1 MLKMSVMQV
10 ILEPQAPVQP
20 SGEVHAATQTQ
31 AVEPPTAADSI
42 FVTQLQPLVAVELPV
57 SDRGE
62 GPASPAAII
71 PVHSEYAFAG
81 ARGFTDISTLL
92 ATHDQVGPSC
102 CGCAFAQAVL
112 AYPLPDIAC
121 SDRAMSSHTLVIV
134 YQQNKASKC

>member
-1 MLKMSVMQV
+1 MLKMSVLQV

-57 SDRGE
+57 SDQ

-81 ARGFTDISTLL
+81 
-92 ATHDQVGPSC
+92 
-102 CGCAFAQAVL
+102 
-112 AYPLPDIAC
+112 Y
-121 SDRAMSSHTLVIV
+121 
-134 YQQNKASKC
+134 